1 MRARFTSCITL
12 LLALLCAPADAR
24 SPELK
29 VVAVNATFDDVRE
42 NVEDAI
48 LKRGFVIDYTAYIGN
63 MLNRTAK
70 DVGAT
75 RRIYDKALTVQFCS
89 SVLSRR
95 MMEADPANIGFC
107 PYVVFL
113 YTLEGQPSTT
123 YVGYRNLPLSD
134 LPAERAAIEA
144 VGSMLEAIAREAA
157 GTR

>member
-1 MRARFTSCITL
+1 
-12 LLALLCAPADAR
+12 
-24 SPELK
+24 
-29 VVAVNATFDDVRE
+29 
-42 NVEDAI
+42 
-48 LKRGFVIDYTAYIGN
+48 
-63 MLNRTAK
+63 
-70 DVGAT
+70 
-75 RRIYDKALTVQFCS
+75 
-89 SVLSRR
+89 